1 MTKLFPKNQFP
12 GNKSSKEGIVDITDE
27 LSCYMLLRTT
37 STLSIMD
44 SCTYDDPLRVHIEK
58 IEYIIFRVGTVEVT
72 G

>member
-1 MTKLFPKNQFP
+1 
-12 GNKSSKEGIVDITDE
+12 
-27 LSCYMLLRTT
+27 MLLRPTKAT
-37 STLSIMD
+37 STLSIMY